1 MNFITGKHLSRRTF
15 LRGTGVSI
23 AFPFLDAMVPAGRG
37 WRDPAEGFTRLVCLE
52 EDLGHAGGQT
62 WGDQQYLFGPQKIG
76 RDFVLNDNNQV
87 KPLEAYRDYITIVS
101 NTDCRMAEPYKTEE
115 IGGDHSRSTAVFLT
129 QAHPLLKSGEVFLGK
144 SLDQYHADRFGQD
157 TVLPSLEMTTSAE
170 GPGGGCEYS
179 YHCAYSTLLAWA
191 SPTQP
196 LPAIAEP
203 RTVFEQLFGAG
214 DSAADRA
221 GRLRTNQ
228 SVLDYLTKGLA
239 RVKRDLGATDR
250 RALDEY
256 TTNIRELERRIGLVE
271 AQNRSGEERQMPQA
285 PSGIPD
291 SWAEHVE
298 LMFDLQVLALQ
309 ADITRVITF
318 KYTARSNASFPA
330 SGVSKD
336 WHNASHHG
344 NLPQAIME
352 FNTINTWRLSQMT
365 YLLEK
370 LKTTMEGSSSL
381 LDKSVVVWGSAMGD
395 PNVHNHRKCPL
406 LLIGHGNGA
415 LEGNVHLRAPDG
427 TPMANAFVS
436 LMQKIGHD
444 DFAAFGDSTGE
455 LALSFPRG
463 ASAAA
468 EAGQ

>member
-1 MNFITGKHLSRRTF
+1 
-15 LRGTGVSI
+15 
-23 AFPFLDAMVPAGRG
+23 
-37 WRDPAEGFTRLVCLE
+37 
-52 EDLGHAGGQT
+52 
-62 WGDQQYLFGPQKIG
+62 
-76 RDFVLNDNNQV
+76 
-87 KPLEAYRDYITIVS
+87 
-101 NTDCRMAEPYKTEE
+101 
-115 IGGDHSRSTAVFLT
+115 
-129 QAHPLLKSGEVFLGK
+129 
-144 SLDQYHADRFGQD
+144 
-157 TVLPSLEMTTSAE
+157 
-170 GPGGGCEYS
+170 
-179 YHCAYSTLLAWA
+179 
-191 SPTQP
+191 
-196 LPAIAEP
+196 
-203 RTVFEQLFGAG
+203 
-214 DSAADRA
+214 
-221 GRLRTNQ
+221 
-228 SVLDYLTKGLA
+228 
-239 RVKRDLGATDR
+239 
-250 RALDEY
+250 
-256 TTNIRELERRIGLVE
+256 
-271 AQNRSGEERQMPQA
+271 MPQA

-309 ADITRVITF
+309 ADITRAITF

-370 LKTTMEGSSSL
+370 LKTTMEGGSSL

-415 LEGNVHLRAPDG
+415 LEGNMHLRAPDG

-436 LMQKIGHD
+436 LMQSIGHD
-444 DFAAFGDSTGE
+444 DFAQFGDSTGTFP
-455 LALSFPRG
+455 LSFPKG
-463 ASAAA
+463 PSAAA